1 MDRLPDIR
9 MATQNSRVKNH
20 AVTTMGLK
28 NTNITK
34 LSRELISIRIPKSST
49 DIRKEGKREQ
59 KDVSYLNARGTNTAT
74 NRKWAL

>member
-20 AVTTMGLK
+20 AVTIMGLK

-34 LSRELISIRIPKSST
+34 LSRERVDINTNPK
-49 DIRKEGKREQ
+49 IVNRYKKRRKERTERRLLPECEG
-59 KDVSYLNARGTNTAT
+59 Y
-74 NRKWAL
+74 